1 MCCKLKNDMA
11 MIIKGYKQINKF
23 SPRLLI
29 LCLIRSV
36 FSSISPF
43 INIILSGMI
52 VNAIINK
59 EPLSH
64 LLILV
69 SAMVSLNLILQ
80 LVSSLLNHVFNVANS
95 RFVRVYNFAIDR
107 KIRDMDFADVESSEI
122 HNMRQRIHDYQNW
135 GGGGLETLV
144 WRLPEF
150 TSAIFSIIF
159 SVGLAFSAFTTCS
172 NSFSSIVSFIATPY
186 FSIIVFALI
195 IGNVFFTIKT
205 SSKATKKS
213 YEIGKEF
220 LPINRLFHFYSDFI
234 NNYKNGKEI
243 RLYNQSEYILEQGF
257 SQIMEKGVKINLK
270 MTGMNVK
277 YSSFREIFSIVMGTI
292 IYIFVAIKSL
302 LGLFSIGTIVQYIGS
317 INRFVDGFISVVT
330 AFTDLRNSCEPL
342 KLYFDFMELP
352 NKMQQGNFHVQKKD
366 NKYEIEFKNVSFK
379 YPGTENFVLENLN
392 FKLRNGERMAVV
404 GMNGSGKTTM
414 IKLLCRLYDPTQGQ
428 ITLNG
433 IDIKNYNYNEYMS
446 VFGIIF
452 QDFKLFSFSLGQ
464 NIAASVDYDKTKAV
478 NCLTTVGFYDR
489 LKDMPKNL
497 DTCLYKDFEDDGVEI
512 SGGEAQKI
520 AMARALYKDAPI
532 LILDEPTAALDP
544 IAEYKI
550 YSKFNEIVEQ
560 KTTIYISHRL
570 SSCRFC
576 NDIAVFHEEKLLQ
589 RGSHNTLIADKNGKY
604 FELWNA
610 QAQYYNK

>member
-1 MCCKLKNDMA
+1 MVTANSVKLD
-11 MIIKGYKQINKF
+11 KQYDK
-23 SPRLLI
+23 LLH
-29 LCLIRSV
+29 L
-36 FSSISPF
+36 
-43 INIILSGMI
+43 IILPTEQCNFRCKYCYEDFKIGNMSKEKQD
-52 VNAIINK
+52 AIILFLRKNIK
-59 EPLSH
+59 NYTAISLDWFGGEPLLAMDAIEYISKH
-64 LLILV
+64 ALEICRIAKKPLISSMTTNGYFLDCATFEKL
-69 SAMVSLNLILQ
+69 SA
-80 LVSSLLNHVFNVANS
+80 
-95 RFVRVYNFAIDR
+95 
-107 KIRDMDFADVESSEI
+107 
-122 HNMRQRIHDYQNW
+122 
-135 GGGGLETLV
+135 
-144 WRLPEF
+144 
-150 TSAIFSIIF
+150 
-159 SVGLAFSAFTTCS
+159 
-172 NSFSSIVSFIATPY
+172 
-186 FSIIVFALI
+186 
-195 IGNVFFTIKT
+195 
-205 SSKATKKS
+205 
-213 YEIGKEF
+213 
-220 LPINRLFHFYSDFI
+220 FI

-576 NDIAVFHEEKLLQ
+576 NDIAVFHEGKLLQ

>member
-11 MIIKGYKQINKF
+11 MIIKGYKQISKF
-23 SPRLLI
+23 SPWLVI

-43 INIILSGMI
+43 INIILSSI
-52 VNAIINK
+52 IINAIINK

-64 LLILV
+64 LLIWV
-69 SAMVSLNLILQ
+69 SVLVSLNLIVQ
-80 LVSSLLNHVFNVANS
+80 LISSLLNHVFNVANF
-95 RFVRVYNFAIDR
+95 RFVRVYNFAIDK
-107 KIRDMDFADVESSEI
+107 KIRDMDFVDVESPEI

-144 WRLPEF
+144 RRLPEF

-172 NSFSSIVSFIATPY
+172 NSFSSVVSFIATPY

-220 LPINRLFHFYSDFI
+220 LSINRLFHFYTDLI

-243 RLYNQSEYILEQGF
+243 RLYNQSKFILEQGF
-257 SQIMEKGVKINLK
+257 SQMMEKGVKINLK

-277 YSSFREIFSIVMGTI
+277 YSSFREISSIVMGTI
-292 IYIFVAIKSL
+292 IHIFVAIKSL
-302 LGLFSIGTIVQYIGS
+302 LGLFSIGSIVRYIGS
-317 INRFVDGFISVVT
+317 IDRFVDGFTSVVAT
-330 AFTDLRNSCEPL
+330 FTDLRNSCEPL
-342 KLYFDFMELP
+342 KLYFDFMEFP
-352 NKMQQGNFHVQKKD
+352 NKMQQGNFHVPKKD

-379 YPGTENFVLENLN
+379 YPGTEKFVLKNLN
-392 FKLRNGERMAVV
+392 LKLRNGERMAVV

-414 IKLLCRLYDPTQGQ
+414 IKLLCRLYDPTEGQ
-428 ITLNG
+428 ITFNG
-433 IDIKNYNYNEYMS
+433 VDIKNYNYEEYMS
-446 VFGIIF
+446 VFGIVF
-452 QDFKLFSFSLGQ
+452 QDFKLFSFGLGQ
-464 NIAASVDYDKTKAV
+464 NIAASVDYDKEKAI
-478 NCLTTVGFYDR
+478 NCLTKVQFSDR

-497 DTCLYKDFEDDGVEI
+497 DTCLYKDFVDDGVEI

-520 AMARALYKDAPI
+520 AIARALYTDAPF
-532 LILDEPTAALDP
+532 LVLDEPTAALDP
-544 IAEYKI
+544 IAEYEI
-550 YSKFNEIVEQ
+550 YSKFNEIVEN
-560 KTTIYISHRL
+560 KSAIYISHRL

-576 NDIAVFHEEKLLQ
+576 NDIAVFHEGKLLQ

-604 FELWNA
+604 YELWNA
-610 QAQYYNK
+610 QAQYYDK